1 MCGINLFFF
10 GEFTTIKIE
19 RAKKEK
25 PSGIG
30 PFCEQKKISVYTH
43 PLCLPVPEP
52 SMVNGILPCRNSY
65 AERRYLLLKR
75 FQFQGRFLFF
85 HHWIEKEAFTS
96 KLTPIFQGSSRAKG
110 AEKKMNPSTTITTTI
125 STTKKIT

>member
-30 PFCEQKKISVYTH
+30 PFCEQKKNIG
-43 PLCLPVPEP
+43 L
-52 SMVNGILPCRNSY
+52 Y
-65 AERRYLLLKR
+65 AS
-75 FQFQGRFLFF
+75 
-85 HHWIEKEAFTS
+85 IMPT
-96 KLTPIFQGSSRAKG
+96 G
-110 AEKKMNPSTTITTTI
+110 AGTFDG
-125 STTKKIT
+125 